1 MKHTHN
7 PDNRTEN
14 LEILK
19 TKINNTRHNYE
30 VADEIIDSTN
40 NDRLKNTLKEKNA
53 KRDKALNS
61 FELEKK
67 SKY

>member
-7 PDNRTEN
+7 PDNRAEN

-19 TKINNTRHNYE
+19 NKINNTRHNYE
-30 VADEIIDSTN
+30 VADEIIDRTN

-53 KRDKALNS
+53 QRDKALNS
-61 FELEKK
+61 FEQELKG
-67 SKY
+67 KY

>member
-14 LEILK
+14 QEILK

-30 VADEIIDSTN
+30 VADEIIDRTN

-53 KRDKALNS
+53 RRDKALNS

>member
-7 PDNRTEN
+7 PDNRAEN

-19 TKINNTRHNYE
+19 NKINNTRHNYE
-30 VADEIIDSTN
+30 VADEIIDRTN

-53 KRDKALNS
+53 LRDKALNS
-61 FELEKK
+61 FEQELKG
-67 SKY
+67 KY